1 MDNPETLVIGGS
13 MGATAVGAVAWFVK
27 AMGARIV
34 KQFDDGNAATA
45 KALAEMSTRFETKF
59 DSLSGEVNRN
69 TAQTTGLAAKL
80 GAMEQRIENLE
91 ERLEGQRD
99 FYRNEH
105 EKLRAQWS
113 DFLVS
118 NARAAK

>member
-59 DSLSGEVNRN
+59 DSLSGNANSSKV
-69 TAQTTGLAAKL
+69 L
-80 GAMEQRIENLE
+80 
-91 ERLEGQRD
+91 
-99 FYRNEH
+99 
-105 EKLRAQWS
+105 
-113 DFLVS
+113 LV
-118 NARAAK
+118 K

>member
-45 KALAEMSTRFETKF
+45 RALAEMSTRFETKF
-59 DSLSGEVNRN
+59 DALSGEVNRN

-80 GAMEQRIENLE
+80 GAVEQRVENLE

-99 FYRNEH
+99 FYRTEL
-105 EKLRAQWS
+105 EKLRGQ
-113 DFLVS
+113 LTEYMVQ
-118 NARAAK
+118 NAKRA

>member
-59 DSLSGEVNRN
+59 DALSGEVNRN

-80 GAMEQRIENLE
+80 GAVEQRVENLE

-99 FYRNEH
+99 FYRTEL
-105 EKLRAQWS
+105 EKLRGQ
-113 DFLVS
+113 LTEYMVQ
-118 NARAAK
+118 NAKRA